1 MRSYEKLEKQIL
13 DQRLKDFQYEVI
25 PDELFPFL
33 RCLIPE
39 DKEAIKAEQTNRGP
53 IRATAVLVDRLK
65 RRHGFQDFVKA
76 LRKYGSEHTALLLN
90 PNYNFRGKYFKKYH
104 NSSNMLGFDEIYT
117 SLRF

>member
-53 IRATAVLVDRLK
+53 IKATAVLVDRLK
-65 RRHGFQDFVKA
+65 RRQKGFQDFVKA
-76 LRKYGSEHTALLLN
+76 LRKCGSEHTALLLD
-90 PNYNFRGKYFKKYH
+90 PNYNFRGK
-104 NSSNMLGFDEIYT
+104 
-117 SLRF
+117 

>member
-1 MRSYEKLEKQIL
+1 M
-13 DQRLKDFQYEVI
+13 I

-76 LRKYGSEHTALLLN
+76 LRKYGSEHTALLLD